1 VNKVALAIEGKPI
14 RTVLRWQLYAT
25 AAAMLLAAFWMG
37 LHGAL
42 SALAG
47 GLINV
52 AAGAVFG
59 WVATNSKKRT
69 AGEVL
74 RALFRAEASKVGLIV
89 VLLGL
94 TLLHY
99 EQIVHGAFF
108 STFILTIIFFSMAIV
123 VRDR

>member
-1 VNKVALAIEGKPI
+1 MSRVALAIEGKPI

-25 AAAMLLAAFWMG
+25 AAAMSLAAIWMG

-59 WVATNSKKRT
+59 CIVTHSPKRT

-74 RALFRAEASKVGLIV
+74 RALYRAEAGKIGLIV
-89 VLLGL
+89 ILLWV
-94 TLLHY
+94 TLRNY

-108 STFILTIIFFSMAIV
+108 STFILTIFFFSMAIV